1 MKIPPE
7 VQIHATI
14 QPGAVYYFVEETL
27 YSRAPHY
34 FIVLNH
40 HPAED
45 EVILL
50 VCASS
55 RIQETKTR
63 AKRRSLPDS
72 TLVEIQRDEYP
83 DFTTD
88 SIVDCNYVLHRS
100 IEHLVNKLKQG
111 NLQLK
116 SVMKSSLVEKL
127 RKGMLDSPIVK
138 ENIKTK
144 YLR

>member
-1 MKIPPE
+1 MNIPPE
-7 VQIHATI
+7 IQIYATI
-14 QPGAVYYFVEETL
+14 RPGAVYYFIEETL
-27 YSRAPHY
+27 YSREPHY

-55 RIQETKTR
+55 RIQETKKR
-63 AKRRSLPDS
+63 AQRRSLPEA
-72 TLVEIQRDEYP
+72 TLVEIRKDEYP

-111 NLQLK
+111 DLK
-116 SVMKSSLVEKL
+116 LKTVMESSLVEKL
-127 RKGMLDSPIVK
+127 RKAVLDSPVIK
-138 ENIKTK
+138 ENIKKK